1 MSQHKRIFFAG
12 DPHGNFKP
20 LISAVHKHKPEA
32 VVLLGDYDLDEP
44 LEKCLETIADLT
56 EIWWIAGNHF
66 DAMQNKKGWSILKGD
81 KETSEFKYE
90 NI

>member
-1 MSQHKRIFFAG
+1 MKNLCVILLVLINYYQCATNPVILGRI
-12 DPHGNFKP
+12 
-20 LISAVHKHKPEA
+20 
-32 VVLLGDYDLDEP
+32 
-44 LEKCLETIADLT
+44 IASVGIFGYILS
-56 EIWWIAGNHF
+56 ILFWWIAGNHF